1 MTLCLTHAFGTQKLS
16 VPWFVLLTPLA
27 LMVLLDGSRVRL
39 KAATAKL
46 KKRLNVT
53 RAAENVQIER
63 KQPQK
68 EQNAH
73 IQKNLVYGF
82 CALGG

>member
-1 MTLCLTHAFGTQKLS
+1 
-16 VPWFVLLTPLA
+16 
-27 LMVLLDGSRVRL
+27 MVLLDGSRVRL

-68 EQNAH
+68 QQNAH